1 VKLPDPVILADPQS
15 TSGTVGDRRVGA
27 PAGPTRVIAIAA
39 YTAAFEGYDYS
50 MASAIAMIMGAVQLI
65 IVVAVL
71 ALRSAFYR
79 GPAGG
84 AKG

>member
-1 VKLPDPVILADPQS
+1 
-15 TSGTVGDRRVGA
+15 
-27 PAGPTRVIAIAA
+27 
-39 YTAAFEGYDYS
+39 
-50 MASAIAMIMGAVQLI
+50 VQLI

-71 ALRSAFYR
+71 ALRGAFYR

>member
-1 VKLPDPVILADPQS
+1 
-15 TSGTVGDRRVGA
+15 
-27 PAGPTRVIAIAA
+27 
-39 YTAAFEGYDYS
+39 
-50 MASAIAMIMGAVQLI
+50 MASAVAMIMGFVQLV

-71 ALRSAFYR
+71 TSRGLFYR